1 LARWT
6 NYLARIIKQRR
17 SAIPI
22 YGNPNHLSGKNER
35 CLTLAMSSQKLPHAL
50 RAINQHELAD
60 VIVLIV
66 LLATAEDIADAR
78 KSIISI
84 LDAP

>member
-22 YGNPNHLSGKNER
+22 YGDPNHLSGKNER
-35 CLTLAMSSQKLPHAL
+35 CLTLAMFSQKLRTL
-50 RAINQHELAD
+50 FGQ
-60 VIVLIV
+60 LI
-66 LLATAEDIADAR
+66 
-78 KSIISI
+78 SMNS
-84 LDAP
+84 PM

>member
-1 LARWT
+1 
-6 NYLARIIKQRR
+6 
-17 SAIPI
+17 
-22 YGNPNHLSGKNER
+22 
-35 CLTLAMSSQKLPHAL
+35 MSSQKLPHAL
-50 RAINQHELAD
+50 RAINQHELSD